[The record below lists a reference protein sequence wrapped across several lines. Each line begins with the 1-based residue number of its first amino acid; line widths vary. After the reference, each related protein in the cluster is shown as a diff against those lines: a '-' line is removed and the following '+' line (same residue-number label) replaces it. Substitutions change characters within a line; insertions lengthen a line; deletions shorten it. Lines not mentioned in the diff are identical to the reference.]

1 MIENK
6 IIIVDDDENIREL
19 VSDVLE
25 AEKFKVIKCSN
36 TDEGYKRILKSKPDL
51 AILDVKMPQIGGI
64 ELCRLLRENLETK
77 KIPVIMLTVE
87 STETDKIIGLGV
99 GADDYIT
106 KPFSN
111 KELVARVRALLRRI
125 NRTAE
130 NNNIFEIDDL
140 VMNLE
145 ARTVSI
151 NSKEIKLRPKEFDLL
166 HMFLL
171 KQNVVLTR
179 EFILEDVFE
188 YNVAVT
194 TRTID
199 THIKNLRK
207 ALGDWGER
215 VVTIFGRG
223 FKFVPSIKK
232 KK

>member
-1 MIENK
+1 
-6 IIIVDDDENIREL
+6 
-19 VSDVLE
+19 
-25 AEKFKVIKCSN
+25 
-36 TDEGYKRILKSKPDL
+36 
-51 AILDVKMPQIGGI
+51 
-64 ELCRLLRENLETK
+64 
-77 KIPVIMLTVE
+77 MLTVE

-179 EFILEDVFE
+179 EFILEDVF
-188 YNVAVT
+188 
-194 TRTID
+194 
-199 THIKNLRK
+199 
-207 ALGDWGER
+207 
-215 VVTIFGRG
+215 
-223 FKFVPSIKK
+223 
-232 KK
+232 